1 MQNTLFTT
9 LTATEEANLSG
20 GKSSNYHS
28 YKPKKEEH
36 KKEEPKKDPKAL
48 VKLDL
53 ALNVVSIVQNN
64 VSVGDVGKLTQS
76 NVAVVSL

>member
-20 GKSSNYHS
+20 GKKYSH
-28 YKPKKEEH
+28 KPKKEEH
-36 KKEEPKKDPKAL
+36 EKEDPKKDPKAL

-53 ALNVVSIVQNN
+53 KLNVVSIVQNN
-64 VSVGDVGKLTQS
+64 ISIGDVEKLKQS
-76 NVAVVSL
+76 NVAVVGL

>member
-20 GKSSNYHS
+20 GT
-28 YKPKKEEH
+28 KPKYKKEH
-36 KKEEPKKDPKAL
+36 KKEDPKKDPKAL

-53 ALNVVSIVQNN
+53 KLNVVSIVQNN
-64 VSVGDVGKLTQS
+64 ISIGDVEKLTQT
-76 NVAVVSL
+76 NTAVVAL

>member
-20 GKSSNYHS
+20 GKK
-28 YKPKKEEH
+28 YKH
-36 KKEEPKKDPKAL
+36 KKEHEKEDPKKDPKAL

-53 ALNVVSIVQNN
+53 KLNVVSIVQNN
-64 VSVGDVGKLTQS
+64 ISIGDVDKLKQS
-76 NVAVVSL
+76 NVAVVDL

>member
-20 GKSSNYHS
+20 GTK
-28 YKPKKEEH
+28 YKPKKEH
-36 KKEEPKKDPKAL
+36 KKEDPKKDPKAL

-53 ALNVVSIVQNN
+53 KLNVVSIVQNN
-64 VSVGDVGKLTQS
+64 ISIGDVDKLKQS
-76 NVAVVSL
+76 NVAVVEL